1 MGEPGTNEGT
11 QRRCHPKLN
20 SSAPQC
26 SLHCYS
32 QQPRR
37 GSNLSVRRRRKWITK
52 MWYVYMMEYYAA
64 MKNDSIMPFAATHM
78 DLEMSILSEVT

>member
-1 MGEPGTNEGT
+1 
-11 QRRCHPKLN
+11 
-20 SSAPQC
+20 
-26 SLHCYS
+26 
-32 QQPRR
+32 
-37 GSNLSVRRRRKWITK
+37 